1 MGVQLTKGG
10 NVNLTKEEPGLKKI
24 LIGLG
29 WDPRETAGAEFDA
42 DASLFMLGANGKVPT
57 DKHFIFY
64 NEKVSP
70 DGSVTHGGDNRDGKG
85 EGDDET
91 ISVDLTKVPTSIE
104 KMAVTV
110 TIYDYEARKQN
121 FGQIKAAFIR
131 IVNEETGRELARFD
145 LSEDASIETAMIF
158 GEVYRHTNGDWKFR
172 AVEQGFQGGLA
183 ALCRTYGVSVG

>member
-10 NVNLTKEEPGLKKI
+10 NVNLMKEEPGLKRI

-42 DASLFMLGANGKVPT
+42 DASLFMLGANGKVPS

-70 DGSVTHGGDNRDGKG
+70 DGSVNHGGDNRTGAG

-91 ISVDLTKVPTSIE
+91 ITVDLTKVPATIE
-104 KMAVTV
+104 KLAVTV
-110 TIYDYEARKQN
+110 TIYDFEARKQN
-121 FGQIKAAFIR
+121 FGQIRNAFIR
-131 IVNEETGRELARFD
+131 VVNEETGREIARFD
-145 LSEDASIETAMIF
+145 LSEEASVETAMIF
-158 GEVYRHTNGDWKFR
+158 GEVYRFNGEWKFK
-172 AVEQGFQGGLA
+172 AVAQGFAGGLA
-183 ALCRTYGVSVG
+183 SLCRSYGVSVD